1 MKLTAQEHQLLKL
14 HYALPVPYPRI
25 ARLLESNYDYKYVPN
40 LSQKQRTNLNLKLA
54 QLTPLPLLDLLLEKG
69 IIPIPYTHPDYP
81 ERLKQLI
88 DPPAILYAKGDLDL
102 LKKTS
107 KVAIIGSRKA
117 GKYSVCAMQ
126 MIVPPLV
133 QHGSVIVSGL
143 AKGADT
149 MAHQAAIKYGGQTLA
164 VLGHGFFHLYPKEN
178 AELAATLAEKHLLLT
193 EYPPY
198 HPPAKWTFPMRNR
211 IISGLSNSLVITES
225 EIKSGTMS
233 TIEHALDH
241 GKEIFAVPG
250 PIDSPLS
257 LGPNKLLDEGA
268 RPIWSGFQI
277 IESLVES

>member
-1 MKLTAQEHQLLKL
+1 MKLSARDHELLKL
-14 HYALPVPYPRI
+14 HYAWPVPYNQL
-25 ARLLESNYDYKYVPN
+25 ARLLGNNNGHKYLQN
-40 LSQKQRTNLNLKLA
+40 LSQKQRTNLKMKLA
-54 QLTPLPLLDLLLEKG
+54 QLSPIPLLDLLLEKG
-69 IIPIPYTHPDYP
+69 IIPIPFTHPDYP
-81 ERLKQLI
+81 DQLKQLI
-88 DPPAILYAKGDLDL
+88 DPPAVLYTKGDPSL
-102 LKKTS
+102 LKKPN

-117 GKYSVCAMQ
+117 GDYSINAMD
-126 MIVPPLV
+126 MVVPPLV
-133 QHGSVIVSGL
+133 QHGCVIVSGL

-149 MAHQAAIKYGGQTLA
+149 MAHQAAIRFGGQTIA
-164 VLGHGFFHLYPKEN
+164 VLGHGFLHLYPKEN
-178 AELAATLAEKHLLLT
+178 AELAAIMAKEHLLIT

-211 IISGLSNSLVITES
+211 IISGLSNTIVITES
-225 EIKSGTMS
+225 AVKSGTMS

-268 RPIWSGFQI
+268 RPIWNGYQI